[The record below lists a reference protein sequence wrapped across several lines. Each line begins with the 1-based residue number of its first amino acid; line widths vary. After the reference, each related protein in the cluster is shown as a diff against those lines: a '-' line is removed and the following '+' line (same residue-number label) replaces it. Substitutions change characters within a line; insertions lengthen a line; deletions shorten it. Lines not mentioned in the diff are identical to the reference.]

1 MKECRGGAGRR
12 GLGGSGRVFAIL
24 AVVGGLLLAAAAEL
38 RGQVAE
44 PSYAGFEGQNVSKV
58 ELSAQPN
65 MELRAFR
72 SLVTQKEGAPFSG
85 AAIRDSATALQRT
98 ALFSQVQVQITPEA
112 AGLRVL
118 FILQPAAYIGM
129 LRFPGATKVFLYTRL
144 VQAVNIP
151 EQSPYV
157 KDEIPVAQKALLD
170 FFASEGF
177 FQATVDPEIQ
187 TDQAHGIVNLIF
199 KVDLKKRAKIGEIRF
214 DGLSPAD
221 SAGLRTSLKSLVAK
235 LTGASIA
242 TGRKFTAQ
250 KMNKATQFVRARLI
264 KGGHQAPDVRLLGPI
279 YDAESNTAAVN
290 FRVALGP
297 TVSVKVEGARL
308 WKRTVRHLLPI
319 YEENAVDRDL
329 VDEGKRNLISY
340 FQSKGYYDVRV
351 DVQMD
356 QQAQNVNVVYQVHR
370 GDHHNMEGIYFQGN
384 RFFNDRDLRA
394 HVLIRDRRLLFSRGK
409 YSDDLMRKSVNALTA
424 YYNNWGFSKAVVT
437 AKEADFHPQV
447 DVTFTIVE
455 GPQDKVASLKIL
467 GNQKVGVKDLTL
479 GGHPLALG
487 VGQPYSQRSLENDR
501 NQILAAYL
509 NRGYL
514 NAGMEAKVEPSPD
527 DPHKINVSYTIQE
540 GPQVDV
546 ASLVYLG
553 NDKTRT
559 DFLRKIISKNV
570 IQGNALSEGRLL
582 TSESDL
588 YNLGIF
594 DWTSVRTKRPVSNQ
608 DQEDVL
614 VKVHEAKLNTLDYGG
629 GLEVIPRTGN
639 VPEGAVAIPGLPPIG
654 LGTKFSASQKNFIG
668 PRLTLDYQRHD
679 IRGRAETAS
688 ASVVFSRLDQ
698 RAAITYTDPYF
709 RNTSWST
716 LFSVSA
722 ERTTQDPVFEAR
734 LGQASLQ
741 AEKALDAKHSKNLI
755 LRYSFQ
761 RTNLSNILI
770 PGLVLP
776 QDQQVRLSMLSVGY
790 LHDTRDKPLDAHRGF
805 FQSVNV
811 DYTAKALGSK
821 YDFVRYL
828 AQEAYY
834 RPIRGSWVWANRV
847 QLGMAKPFSNSDV
860 PASERF
866 FAGGAYTLR
875 GFAINGAGPQ
885 RAVTVC
891 SNPAD
896 TSTCTVISVPVGGN
910 MLFVVNSE
918 MRFPIKAVDGLGGVL
933 FYDGGNVYSAINFNQ
948 LIHNYTN
955 TIGVGLRYNTPVGP
969 IRVDVGQNLN
979 PVPGLKSTQY
989 FITLGQS
996 F

>member
-1 MKECRGGAGRR
+1 MTCRGGQGRSSSR
-12 GLGGSGRVFAIL
+12 GANCVFAVMAL
-24 AVVGGLLLAAAAEL
+24 AGWLLLAPAGL
-38 RGQVAE
+38 RAQVTQQ
-44 PSYAGFEGQNVSKV
+44 SYAGFEGQNVSKV
-58 ELSAQPN
+58 ELSALPK
-65 MELRAFR
+65 MELDPFR
-72 SLVTQKEGAPFSG
+72 SLLTQKEGAPFSS
-85 AAIRDSATALQRT
+85 AAIRDSAAALQHT
-98 ALFSQVQVQITPEA
+98 GLFSQVQVEITPEA
-112 AGLRVL
+112 GGLRVL
-118 FILQPAAYIGM
+118 FILQPAAYIGIM
-129 LRFPGATKVFLYTRL
+129 RFPGATKVFLYTRL
-144 VQAVNIP
+144 LQAVDIP

-157 KDEIPVAQKALLD
+157 KEEIPVAQKALLE

-177 FQATVDPEIQ
+177 FQASVDPEIQ
-187 TDQAHGIVNLIF
+187 TDEAHGIVNVIF
-199 KVDLKKRAKIGEIRF
+199 KVDLKKRARIGEIRF
-214 DGLSPAD
+214 DGISPAEG
-221 SAGLRTSLKSLVAK
+221 AGLRASLKSLVAK
-235 LTGASIA
+235 LKGASIA
-242 TGRKFTAQ
+242 TGKKFTAQ
-250 KMNKATQFVRARLI
+250 KMNKGAEYVRARLV
-264 KGGHQAPDVRLLGPI
+264 KGGRKAPNVRLLPPT
-279 YDAESNTAAVN
+279 YDAETNTAAVN
-290 FRVALGP
+290 FHVDLGP
-297 TVSVKVEGARL
+297 VVSVKVEGARI
-308 WKRTVRHLLPI
+308 WNRTVRRLLPI
-319 YEENAVDRDL
+319 YEEKAVDRDL

-356 QQAQNVNVVYQVHR
+356 QQPQTVNVVYQVHR
-370 GDHHNMEGIYFQGN
+370 GERHNMEGIYFQGN

-394 HVLIRDRRLLFSRGK
+394 HVMIRKKRFVFSRGK
-409 YSDDLMRKSVNALTA
+409 YSDDLVRKSVAALTG
-424 YYNNWGFSKAVVT
+424 YYNAWGFSKVVIT
-437 AKEADFHPQV
+437 AKQADFEPEV

-455 GPQDKVASLKIL
+455 GPQDKVASLNIL
-467 GNQKVGVKDLTL
+467 GNHQVTTKDLTL
-479 GGHPLALG
+479 NHPLALG
-487 VGQPYSQRSLENDR
+487 PGRSYSLRSLENDR
-501 NQILAAYL
+501 NQILAGYL
-509 NRGYL
+509 NRGFL
-514 NAGMEAKVEPSPD
+514 NAGMETKAEPTAE
-527 DPHKINVSYTIQE
+527 DPHKMNVTYTIRE

-553 NDKTRT
+553 NDRTRT
-559 DFLRKIISKNV
+559 KFLQKIMSKNV
-570 IQGNALSEGRLL
+570 TQGNALSEGRLL

-594 DWTSVRTKRPVSNQ
+594 DWTSVRTRRPVSDQ

-614 VKVHEAKLNTLDYGG
+614 VKVHEAPLNTLDYGG

-654 LGTKFSASQKNFIG
+654 LGTKFTASQKNFVG

-679 IRGRAETAS
+679 LRGKAETAG
-688 ASVVFSRLDQ
+688 ASIVFSRLDQ

-716 LFSVSA
+716 LFSISA
-722 ERTTQDPVFEAR
+722 ERTTQDPVYEAR

-776 QDQQVRLSMLSVGY
+776 QDQQVRLSMISAGY

-805 FQSVNV
+805 FQSFNV

-821 YDFVRYL
+821 YDFVRFL
-828 AQEAYY
+828 AQDSYY

-847 QLGMAKPFSNSDV
+847 QLGMAKPFSDSDV

-885 RAVTVC
+885 RPVTVC
-891 SNPAD
+891 ANPAE
-896 TSTCTVISVPVGGN
+896 TSTCTVITVPVGGN

-918 MRFPIKAVDGLGGVL
+918 MRFPIKALGGLGGVL

-948 LIHNYTN
+948 LINNYTN
-955 TIGVGLRYNTPVGP
+955 TVGVGLRYNTPVGP

>member
-1 MKECRGGAGRR
+1 MKRGQGGKGRR
-12 GLGGSGRVFAIL
+12 SLHGTWRILAIL
-24 AVVGGLLLAAAAEL
+24 GLAGGLLLAAPANL
-38 RGQVAE
+38 RAQVAQ
-44 PSYAGFEGQNVSKV
+44 PSYAGFAGQNVSKV
-58 ELSAQPN
+58 ALSAPAK
-65 MELRAFR
+65 MELDRFR
-72 SLVTQKEGAPFSG
+72 SLVKQKEGAPFSA
-85 AAIRDSATALQRT
+85 AAIGESVAALKKTR
-98 ALFSQVQVQITPEA
+98 LFSQVQVQITPEA
-112 AGLRVL
+112 EGLRVM
-118 FILQPAAYIGM
+118 FILEPAPYIGM
-129 LRFPGATKVFLYTRL
+129 IRFPGATKVFLYTRL
-144 VQAVNIP
+144 LQATNIP

-157 KDEIPVAQKALLD
+157 KDDIPVAQKALLD
-170 FFASEGF
+170 FFANEGF

-187 TDQAHGIVNLIF
+187 TDEAHGIVNVIF
-199 KVDLKKRAKIGEIRF
+199 KTDLKQRAKIGEIRF
-214 DGLSPAD
+214 DGMSAAD
-221 SAGLRTSLKSLVAK
+221 SAGLRASLKSLVAK
-235 LTGASIA
+235 LKGASIA

-250 KMNKATQFVRARLI
+250 KMNKATEYVRARLI
-264 KGGHQAPDVRLLGPI
+264 KGGHQAPSVRLLAPT

-290 FRVALGP
+290 FRVELGP
-297 TVSVKVEGARL
+297 VVSVKIEGARL
-308 WKRTVRHLLPI
+308 WKRTIRHLLPI

-356 QQAQNVNVVYQVHR
+356 QQPQKVDVVYQVHR

-384 RFFNDRDLRA
+384 KFFNDRDLRA
-394 HVLIRDRRLLFSRGK
+394 HVLIRERRFLFSRGK
-409 YSDDLMRKSVNALTA
+409 FSDDLLRKSVNALTA
-424 YYNNWGFSKAVVT
+424 YYNAWGFSKAVVS
-437 AKEADFHPQV
+437 ANEADFNPQV

-455 GPQDKVASLKIL
+455 GPQDTVATLNMV
-467 GNQKVGVKDLTL
+467 GNRQVTTKDLTRD
-479 GGHPLALG
+479 HPLALG
-487 VGQPYSQRSLENDR
+487 PGRPYSLRSLENDR
-501 NQILAAYL
+501 NEILAGYL
-509 NRGYL
+509 NRGFL
-514 NAGMEAKVEPSPD
+514 NVGMDTKVEPAAN
-527 DPHKINVSYTIQE
+527 DPHKMNVTYTIQE

-553 NDKTRT
+553 NDRTRT
-559 DFLRKIISKNV
+559 AFLQKIMAKNV

-594 DWTSVRTKRPVSNQ
+594 DWTSVRTRRPVSNQ
-608 DQEDVL
+608 DKEDVL
-614 VKVHEAKLNTLDYGG
+614 VKVHEAPRNTLDYGG

-639 VPEGAVAIPGLPPIG
+639 VPEGAVAIPGLPVIG
-654 LGTKFSASQKNFIG
+654 LGTKFTASQKNFVG
-668 PRLTLDYQRHD
+668 PRLTMDYQRHD

-709 RNTSWST
+709 RDSSWST

-741 AEKALDAKHSKNLI
+741 AEKALNAKHSKNLI

-776 QDQQVRLSMLSVGY
+776 QDQQVRLSMLSAGY

-821 YDFVRYL
+821 YDFVRFL
-828 AQEAYY
+828 AQDSYY

-847 QLGMAKPFSNSDV
+847 QLGMAKPFSDSDV

-885 RAVTVC
+885 RDVTVC
-891 SNPAD
+891 ANPAV
-896 TSTCTVISVPVGGN
+896 TSTCTVIAVPVGGD

-918 MRFPIKAVDGLGGVL
+918 IRFPIKAISNLGGVI

-948 LIHNYTN
+948 LTKNYTN
-955 TIGVGLRYNTPVGP
+955 TVGLGLRYNTPVGP
-969 IRVDVGQNLN
+969 IRIDVGQNLN

>member
-1 MKECRGGAGRR
+1 MKAWRGGACRR
-12 GLGGSGRVFAIL
+12 SLRGSWGILGIL
-24 AVVGGLLLAAAAEL
+24 VVVSGLLLLGAAGTRA
-38 RGQVAE
+38 QVAE
-44 PSYAGFEGQNVSKV
+44 QSYAGYEGQKVSQV
-58 ELSAQPN
+58 ALSGPAN
-65 MELRAFR
+65 TKLETFR
-72 SLVTQKEGAPFSG
+72 SLLTQKEGAPFSA
-85 AAIRDSATALQRT
+85 AAIGQSAAALKKT
-98 ALFSQVQVQITPEA
+98 GLFSQVQVEITPEA
-112 AGLRVL
+112 EGLRVV
-118 FILQPAAYIGM
+118 FILQPATYIGM
-129 LRFPGATKVFLYTRL
+129 IRFPGAAKVFVYTRL
-144 VQAVNIP
+144 LQAANIP
-151 EQSPYV
+151 EQAPYV
-157 KDEIPVAQKALLD
+157 QDDIPVAQKALQE
-170 FFASEGF
+170 FFVSEGF
-177 FQATVDPEIQ
+177 FQAQVDPEIQ
-187 TDQAHGIVNLIF
+187 ADQAHGIVNVIF
-199 KVDLKKRAKIGEIRF
+199 KTDLKQRAKIGEINF

-235 LTGASIA
+235 LKGASIA

-250 KMNKATQFVRARLI
+250 KMNKATEYVRARLI
-264 KGGHQAPDVRLLGPI
+264 KGGHQAPNVRLLPPT
-279 YDAESNTAAVN
+279 YDAETNTAAVN
-290 FRVALGP
+290 FRVELGP
-297 TVSVKVEGARL
+297 VVSVKIEGARL
-308 WKRTVRHLLPI
+308 WKRTIRHLVPI

-356 QQAQNVNVVYQVHR
+356 QQPQKVDVVYQVHR

-394 HVLIRDRRLLFSRGK
+394 HVLIKQKRFVISRGK
-409 YSDDLMRKSVNALTA
+409 YSDDLMRKSVNALTG
-424 YYNNWGFSKAVVT
+424 YYNVWGFSKVVVT
-437 AKEADFHPQV
+437 AKHADFNPQV

-455 GPQDKVASLKIL
+455 GPQDKVATLNIV
-467 GNQKVGVKDLTL
+467 GNRQVTSKDLTL
-479 GGHPLALG
+479 NHPLALG
-487 VGQPYSQRSLENDR
+487 PGRPYSQRSLENDR
-501 NQILAAYL
+501 NQILAGYL
-509 NRGYL
+509 NRGFL
-514 NAGMEAKVEPSPD
+514 NAGMETKVEPLAD
-527 DPHKINVSYTIQE
+527 DPHKMNVTYTIQE

-546 ASLVYLG
+546 SSLVYLG
-553 NDKTRT
+553 NDRTRT
-559 DFLRKIISKNV
+559 AFLKKIMAKNV
-570 IQGNALSEGRLL
+570 TQGNALSEGRLL

-594 DWTSVRTKRPVSNQ
+594 DWTSVRTRRPISNQ
-608 DQEDVL
+608 EQEDVL
-614 VKVHEAKLNTLDYGG
+614 VKVHEAPLNTLDYGG

-639 VPEGAVAIPGLPPIG
+639 VPVGAVAIPGLPPIG
-654 LGTKFSASQKNFIG
+654 LGTKFTASQKNFVG

-679 IRGRAETAS
+679 ILGRAETAS

-709 RNTSWST
+709 RDSSWST

-741 AEKALDAKHSKNLI
+741 GEKALDAKHTKNLI

-761 RTNLSNILI
+761 RTNLSNIII

-776 QDQQVRLSMLSVGY
+776 QDQQVRLSMVSADY

-805 FQSVNV
+805 FESVNV

-821 YDFVRYL
+821 YDFVRFL
-828 AQEAYY
+828 AQDSYY
-834 RPIRGSWVWANRV
+834 RPMHHASWVWANRV
-847 QLGMAKPFSNSDV
+847 QLGMAKPFSDSDV

-885 RAVTVC
+885 RPVSVC
-891 SNPAD
+891 ANPAVS
-896 TSTCTVISVPVGGN
+896 STCTVISVPVGGN

-918 MRFPIKAVDGLGGVL
+918 MRFPLKWLDGLGGVV

-948 LIHNYTN
+948 LIKNYTN

-979 PVPGLKSTQY
+979 PEPGLKSTQY

>member
-1 MKECRGGAGRR
+1 MSLRGTWRI
-12 GLGGSGRVFAIL
+12 FQIL
-24 AVVGGLLLAAAAEL
+24 AVLGALLTAAAGLQA
-38 RGQVAE
+38 QVAQL
-44 PSYAGFEGQNVSKV
+44 SYAGFEGQNVSKV
-58 ELSAQPN
+58 DLSAQPK
-65 MELRAFR
+65 MTLDTFR
-72 SLVTQKEGAPFSG
+72 SLITQKEGAPFSA
-85 AAIRDSATALQRT
+85 AAIRDSVAAMQKTR
-98 ALFSQVQVQITPEA
+98 LFSQVQVQITPEA
-112 AGLRVL
+112 EGLRVL

-129 LRFPGATKVFLYTRL
+129 IRFPGAAKIFIYTRL
-144 VQAVNIP
+144 LQAVNIP

-157 KDEIPVAQKALLD
+157 KDDIPVAQKALLD
-170 FFASEGF
+170 FLASEGF
-177 FQATVDPEIQ
+177 FQASVDPEIQ
-187 TDQAHGIVNLIF
+187 TDEAHGIVNVIF
-199 KVDLKKRAKIGEIRF
+199 KVDLKKRARIGEIRF
-214 DGLSPAD
+214 DGISAAE
-221 SAGLRTSLKSLVAK
+221 SAGLRTSLKSLLAK
-235 LTGASIA
+235 FKGASIA

-250 KMNKATQFVRARLI
+250 KMNKGAEYVRARLI
-264 KGGHQAPDVRLLGPI
+264 KGGHQAPTVKLRAPT
-279 YDAESNTAAVN
+279 YDPETNTAAVN
-290 FRVALGP
+290 FQVELGP
-297 TVSVKVEGARL
+297 LVSVKVEGARL
-308 WKRTVRHLLPI
+308 WKRTVRHLLPV
-319 YEENAVDRDL
+319 YEENAIDRDL

-351 DVQMD
+351 DVQMN
-356 QQAQNVNVVYQVHR
+356 QQPEKVDVVYQVHR

-394 HVLIRDRRLLFSRGK
+394 HVAIRKKRFLFSRGK

-424 YYNNWGFSKAVVT
+424 YYNAWGFSKAAVT
-437 AKEADFHPQV
+437 AKEADFNPQV

-455 GPQDKVASLKIL
+455 GPQDKVATLDIV
-467 GNQKVGVKDLTL
+467 GNRQVKMKDLTL
-479 GGHPLALG
+479 NHPLALEP
-487 VGQPYSQRSLENDR
+487 GQPYSQRSLENDR
-501 NQILAAYL
+501 NQILAGYL
-509 NRGYL
+509 NRGFL
-514 NAGMEAKVEPSPD
+514 NAGMEPKVEPSAD
-527 DPHKINVSYTIQE
+527 DPHKMNVTYTIQE
-540 GPQVDV
+540 GPQVGV

-559 DFLRKIISKNV
+559 AFLQKIMAKNV
-570 IQGNALSEGRLL
+570 TQGNALSEGHLL

-594 DWTSVRTKRPVSNQ
+594 DWTSVRTRRPVSNQ

-614 VKVHEAKLNTLDYGG
+614 VKVHEAPVNTLDYGG
-629 GLEVIPRTGN
+629 GLEVMPRTGN

-654 LGTKFSASQKNFIG
+654 LGTKFTASQKNFVG
-668 PRLTLDYQRHD
+668 PRLTMDYQRHD
-679 IRGRAETAS
+679 LRGRAETAS
-688 ASVVFSRLDQ
+688 ASIVFSRLDQ

-709 RNTSWST
+709 RDSSWST

-722 ERTTQDPVFEAR
+722 ERTTEDPVFEAR

-776 QDQQVRLSMLSVGY
+776 QDQRVRLSMFSANY

-811 DYTAKALGSK
+811 DYTAKPLGSK
-821 YDFVRYL
+821 YDFVRLL
-828 AQEAYY
+828 AQDAYY
-834 RPIRGSWVWANRV
+834 RQIHRTWVWASRV
-847 QLGMAKPFSNSDV
+847 QLGLAKPFSGSDV

-885 RAVTVC
+885 RPVTVC
-891 SNPAD
+891 ANPAVP
-896 TSTCTVISVPVGGN
+896 STCTVIAVPVGGD

-918 MRFPIKAVDGLGGVL
+918 IRFPIKAVDGLGGVL

-948 LIHNYTN
+948 LTKNYTN
-955 TIGVGLRYNTPVGP
+955 TVGLGLRYNTPVGP
-969 IRVDVGQNLN
+969 IRVDVGRNLN
-979 PVPGLKSTQY
+979 PVPGLKATQY

>member
-1 MKECRGGAGRR
+1 MKAWPGGACRR
-12 GLGGSGRVFAIL
+12 SLHGTWRIFEIL
-24 AVVGGLLLAAAAEL
+24 ALAGGLLLAAGL
-38 RGQVAE
+38 RAQVAE
-44 PSYAGFEGQNVSKV
+44 QPYAGFEGQKVSKV
-58 ELSAQPN
+58 ALSAPPKV
-65 MELRAFR
+65 ELDRFR
-72 SLVTQKEGAPFSG
+72 SLVSQKEGTPFSA
-85 AAIRDSATALQRT
+85 AAIGESVASLQKTR
-98 ALFSQVQVQITPEA
+98 LFSQVQVEITPEA
-112 AGLRVL
+112 EGLRVV
-118 FILQPAAYIGM
+118 FILEPAAYIGII
-129 LRFPGATKVFLYTRL
+129 RFPGATKVFLYTRL
-144 VQAVNIP
+144 LQAVNIP

-157 KDEIPVAQKALLD
+157 KDDIPVAQKALLD
-170 FFASEGF
+170 FLASEGF
-177 FQATVDPEIQ
+177 FRASVDPEIQ
-187 TDQAHGIVNLIF
+187 TDDLHRIVNVIF
-199 KVDLKKRAKIGEIRF
+199 KVDLKQRAKIGEIRF
-214 DGLSPAD
+214 DGISPAD
-221 SAGLRTSLKSLVAK
+221 GAGLRASLKSLVAK
-235 LTGASIA
+235 LKGASIA

-250 KMNKATQFVRARLI
+250 KMNKATEYVRAGLI
-264 KGGHQAPDVRLLGPI
+264 KGGHQAPSVRLLPPT
-279 YDAESNTAAVN
+279 YDRETNTAAVN
-290 FRVALGP
+290 FRVELGP
-297 TVSVKVEGARL
+297 VVSVKVEGARL
-308 WKRTVRHLLPI
+308 WKRTIRHLVPI

-356 QQAQNVNVVYQVHR
+356 QQPQKVDVVYQVHR

-394 HVLIRDRRLLFSRGK
+394 HVLIRQKHFLFSRGK

-424 YYNNWGFSKAVVT
+424 YYNAWGFSKVLVT
-437 AKEADFHPQV
+437 AKQMDFNPQV

-455 GPQDKVASLKIL
+455 GPQDKVATLNIV
-467 GNQKVGVKDLTL
+467 GNRQVTTKDLTRN
-479 GGHPLALG
+479 HPLALG
-487 VGQPYSQRSLENDR
+487 PGRPYSQRSLENDR
-501 NQILAAYL
+501 NQILAGYL
-509 NRGYL
+509 NRGFL
-514 NAGMEAKVEPSPD
+514 NAGMDTKVEPAAD
-527 DPHKINVSYTIQE
+527 DPHKMNVTYTIQE

-546 ASLVYLG
+546 SSLVYLG

-559 DFLRKIISKNV
+559 AFLQKIMAKNV

-594 DWTSVRTKRPVSNQ
+594 DWTSVRTRRPVSNQ

-614 VKVHEAKLNTLDYGG
+614 VKVHEAPLNTLDYGG

-639 VPEGAVAIPGLPPIG
+639 VPEGAVAIPGLPVIG
-654 LGTKFSASQKNFIG
+654 LGTKFTASQKNFVG
-668 PRLTLDYQRHD
+668 PRLTMDYQRHD
-679 IRGRAETAS
+679 ILGRAETAS
-688 ASVVFSRLDQ
+688 ASIVFSRLDQ

-709 RNTSWST
+709 RDSSWST

-776 QDQQVRLSMLSVGY
+776 QDQRVRLSMLSAGY

-821 YDFVRYL
+821 YDFVRFL
-828 AQEAYY
+828 AQDSYY

-847 QLGMAKPFSNSDV
+847 QLGMAKPFSDSDV

-885 RAVTVC
+885 RDVTVC
-891 SNPAD
+891 ANPAVS
-896 TSTCTVISVPVGGN
+896 STCTVITVPVGGD

-918 MRFPIKAVDGLGGVL
+918 MRFPIKAINDLGGVV

-948 LIHNYTN
+948 LISNYTN
-955 TIGVGLRYNTPVGP
+955 TVGLGLRYNTPVGP
-969 IRVDVGQNLN
+969 IRVDVGRNLN